1 MSIKSKCTL
10 KKDRDG
16 HIEKN
21 RILLRRHETQKG
33 VELGVVSAVMQILP
47 GRYISQ
53 SNSPMPGSD
62 QSELEEVP
70 SRKQVNL
77 RVQSAIGMEMKYL
90 RIIADMS
97 VVLLE

>member
-1 MSIKSKCTL
+1 
-10 KKDRDG
+10 
-16 HIEKN
+16 
-21 RILLRRHETQKG
+21 
-33 VELGVVSAVMQILP
+33 
-47 GRYISQ
+47 
-53 SNSPMPGSD
+53 MPGSD

>member
-47 GRYISQ
+47 ERY
-53 SNSPMPGSD
+53 N
-62 QSELEEVP
+62 
-70 SRKQVNL
+70 
-77 RVQSAIGMEMKYL
+77 
-90 RIIADMS
+90 
-97 VVLLE
+97 